1 MQTYWETD
9 KVEQVVSDYLRS
21 KQGESEIQYIV
32 TFDEYGISS
41 HPNHLAVH
49 RGVSKVFDKAEF

>member
-1 MQTYWETD
+1 MKSYWETS
-9 KVEQVVSDYLRS
+9 KVEEVLSDYLRT
-21 KQGESEIQYIV
+21 KQGENEIQYIV

-49 RGVSKVFDKAEF
+49 RGVSAVFEKGLF